1 MRRWQAI
8 VLAAFVLVAGSYG
21 SFTTTNVHAGVGP
34 QPNDFTVSVDCDTS
48 TGAIDSACL
57 YSAGTTS
64 VTADVYL
71 TNNSGG
77 AVQIAA
83 FNVTLSA
90 VQQFFVPV
98 VPGSCTAP
106 KLNCNP
112 DFNGPSGTGWS
123 CDPVLADQ
131 NVDPA
136 VADSLISC
144 LNPAQDGTPLG
155 SGATVQLFRVSY
167 TTVNGVSP
175 LTLKDVFVAD
185 EQVTELGTCN
195 PLQTTAAICNNATI
209 TIGAAVATSTST
221 TVPTATPAQPPT
233 ATPCPGPCP
242 TATRLRFVTVTPI
255 VTPSVVPAATTA
267 PAGTTAPGNAPP
279 PPPAGTTGG
288 AGSRPIRLPD
298 TGEGNGGGAGT
309 WLTILAAVTAVG
321 AAGIASGAWFNARRR
336 SEED

>member
-21 SFTTTNVHAGVGP
+21 GFTSRVDAGVSP
-34 QPNDFTVSVDCDTS
+34 ENDFTVSVDCNTL
-48 TGAIDSACL
+48 TTTIDNACVL
-57 YSAGTTS
+57 PSGTTS
-64 VTADVYL
+64 FTADVYL
-71 TNNSGG
+71 TNNSGASASIG
-77 AVQIAA
+77 A
-83 FNVTLSA
+83 FNATVRA
-90 VQQFFVPV
+90 VQQFLVP
-98 VPGSCTAP
+98 SAP
-106 KLNCNP
+106 ACVAPRLNCNP
-112 DFNGPSGTGWS
+112 DFNEGLGGAGWS
-123 CDPVLADQ
+123 CDL
-131 NVDPA
+131 A
-136 VADSLISC
+136 VADQDPSPTNADSLLSC
-144 LNPAQDGTPLG
+144 LNTTAPSVAAGN
-155 SGATVQLFRVSY
+155 SVQLFRVSY
-167 TTVNGVSP
+167 ASVDGISTLDLREVNLFDG
-175 LTLKDVFVAD
+175 FVTD
-185 EQVTELGTCN
+185 IGSCN
-195 PLQTTAAICNNATI
+195 PVTGVAAICNNATI

>member
-1 MRRWQAI
+1 
-8 VLAAFVLVAGSYG
+8 LAAFVLVAGSYG
-21 SFTTTNVHAGVGP
+21 GFTTTNVHAGALP
-34 QPNDFTVSVDCDTS
+34 ADDDFTVSVDCDTS

-77 AVQIAA
+77 AAQIAS
-83 FNVTLSA
+83 FNATLSA

-112 DFNGPSGTGWS
+112 DFNEGLSGTGWS
-123 CDPVLADQ
+123 CDPALADQ
-131 NVDPA
+131 NVDPT

-144 LNPAQDGTPLG
+144 LNPNADGTPIAN
-155 SGATVQLFRVSY
+155 GATVRLFRVSY

-175 LTLKDVFVAD
+175 LTLNAVFVAD
-185 EQVTELGTCN
+185 EQVTELGSCN
-195 PLQTTAAICNNATI
+195 PLLTTAAICNNATV
-209 TIGAAVATSTST
+209 TIGGAVATSTST
-221 TVPTATPAQPPT
+221 PSPTATPNQFAT
-233 ATPCPGPCP
+233 ATPCPGVCP
-242 TATRLRFVTVTPI
+242 TATRLGFSTVTPI

-267 PAGTTAPGNAPP
+267 ASDVPPPPP
-279 PPPAGTTGG
+279 PPPAPDGTTGG

-298 TGEGNGGGAGT
+298 TGEGNDGGAGT
-309 WLTILAAVTAVG
+309 WLTILAAITAVG
-321 AAGIASGAWFNARRR
+321 VAGIASGAWFNARRR